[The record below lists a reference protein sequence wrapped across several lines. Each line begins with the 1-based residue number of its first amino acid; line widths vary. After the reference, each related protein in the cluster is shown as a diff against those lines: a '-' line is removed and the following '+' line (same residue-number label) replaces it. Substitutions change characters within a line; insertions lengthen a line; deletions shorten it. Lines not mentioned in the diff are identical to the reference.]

1 MKIPSLHKALL
12 SIFSMAALGAGSL
25 LAEAPATWNDI
36 VEEATSANKPILL
49 EFTGSDWCP
58 PCMMMNKT
66 VFSTDEFK
74 TFAGSDIVF
83 VKLDFPRKKQLPAA
97 EQERNNAMA
106 EKFSIQGF
114 PTMIVLDSSGKELAR
129 KVGGMQGGPGPFIA
143 WVKESA
149 KGS

>member
-1 MKIPSLHKALL
+1 MKITSLHKAIL
-12 SIFSMAALGAGSL
+12 SIFSIAALGASSL
-25 LAEAPATWNDI
+25 HAEAPASWKEI
-36 VEEATSANKPILL
+36 VEKATNAKKPILL
-49 EFTGSDWCP
+49 EFTGSDFCP

-74 TFAGSDIVF
+74 QFAESDIVF

-97 EQERNNAMA
+97 EQERNDAMA
-106 EKFSIQGF
+106 EKFSIEAY

-129 KVGGMQGGPGPFIA
+129 KVGGMLGGPAPFIA